1 MKRAAADAEFLAA
14 AENLW
19 LDVRGPT
26 EGCAGER
33 PALANH
39 HELEM

>member
-1 MKRAAADAEFLAA
+1 MKRATPDAEFLAT
-14 AENLW
+14 AEKLW
-19 LDVRGPT
+19 LDGGPA
-26 EGCAGER
+26 EGCPGER